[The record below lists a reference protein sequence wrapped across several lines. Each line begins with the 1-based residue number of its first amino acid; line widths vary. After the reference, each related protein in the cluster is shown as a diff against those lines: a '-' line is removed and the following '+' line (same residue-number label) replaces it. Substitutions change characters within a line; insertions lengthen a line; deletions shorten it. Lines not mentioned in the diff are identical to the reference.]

1 MILAFRN
8 ALGLDGSKL
17 ETLVDDFN
25 DNSRN
30 VNLWPGSY
38 GTLSETG
45 GKAVITCD
53 VNYNAYESGHA
64 WQLDESG
71 ILFQVTPPVSTTAQ
85 LSFAYAHDTVSGT
98 DISFYLNMAVGEL
111 YCNSQVGYSDAART
125 TLTYNSTDHAWLR
138 IRETADVLYWQTSPD
153 GETWTTRRS
162 LATPTWVRTHTTGL
176 FYMQGYQPS
185 GSSTFTVDNMNVLPR
200 TFYPHPDLYPSG
212 LQYPATPETPAAPPL
227 GAFFSFFP

>member
-1 MILAFRN
+1 MSLLLL
-8 ALGLDGSKL
+8 LGQSVRLKLDA
-17 ETLVDDFN
+17 LVDDFN

-30 VNLWPGSY
+30 VILWPGSY

-53 VNYNAYESGHA
+53 VNYAAYESAHL

-71 ILFQVTPPVSTTAQ
+71 ILFQVTSPVSTTAE
-85 LSFAYAHDTVSGT
+85 LVFAYAHDTISGT
-98 DISFYLNMAVGEL
+98 NISFSLSRALGEL
-111 YCNSQVGYSDAART
+111 YCDSQVGFADAGRT
-125 TLTYNSTDHAWLR
+125 ALTYNATDHAWMR
-138 IRETADVLYWQTSPD
+138 IREKDDILYWQTSLD
-153 GETWTTRRS
+153 GKAWTTRRS
-162 LATPTWVRTHTTGL
+162 LATPTWVRTHTNGL

-212 LQYPATPETPAAPPL
+212 LQYPATPEMPAVPPL